1 MTYSRKILKRMEAH
15 GGNEPMWF
23 AHHDDYPNWE
33 NGNILHLMDCNE
45 IWELHYC
52 LIWNKE
58 DMAHT
63 TGLYYFRKHINHYC
77 DYPTSIWHMQ
87 IGIEAT
93 DDYSQIF
100 CCEKQALDSIKNNQI
115 VWSKGDPTWDI

>member
-1 MTYSRKILKRMEAH
+1 MEAH
-15 GGNEPMWF
+15 GGNEPTWF
-23 AHHDDYPNWE
+23 AHHDDYPSWE

-63 TGLYYFRKHINHYC
+63 TELWYFQRHINPYC
-77 DYPTSIWHMQ
+77 DHPKSIWHMQ

>member
-23 AHHDDYPNWE
+23 AHHDDYPSWE

-63 TGLYYFRKHINHYC
+63 TGLYYFRKHINH
-77 DYPTSIWHMQ
+77 H
-87 IGIEAT
+87 
-93 DDYSQIF
+93 
-100 CCEKQALDSIKNNQI
+100 KNHGEQGFLLQQ
-115 VWSKGDPTWDI
+115 V